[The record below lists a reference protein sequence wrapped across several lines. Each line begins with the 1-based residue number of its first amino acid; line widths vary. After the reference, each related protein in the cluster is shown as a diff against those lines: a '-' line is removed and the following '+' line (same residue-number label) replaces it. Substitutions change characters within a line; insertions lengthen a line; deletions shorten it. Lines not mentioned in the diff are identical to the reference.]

1 MFAIYIDDLSLDLA
15 TCTSGCYIDDQCMSH
30 VMYADDICLLAPSAI
45 GLQRMLDVCL
55 DFSIRNDIKFNPIK
69 SVCIVFKL
77 KSSKPYCPNV
87 KLDCDTLEYISCTKY
102 LGFTFNMNS
111 QDDDD
116 MLRQMRTL
124 YIRSNKLLRTFH
136 YCTIDVKLELFRSF
150 CMPFYC
156 CYLWTAY
163 KKSTF
168 DKLRVAFNN
177 AYRRVLNLPWR
188 CSASAMYA
196 NNSIQNFEAAIRKST
211 YGFIQRLA
219 KSTNSLVMA
228 IDNSWI
234 VRIDIWSFWQ
244 KTLYITTAT

>member
-1 MFAIYIDDLSLDLA
+1 MIFAFW
-15 TCTSGCYIDDQCMSH
+15 H
-30 VMYADDICLLAPSAI
+30 AI

-55 DFSIRNDIKFNPIK
+55 DFSIIRNDIKFNPIK
-69 SVCIVFKL
+69 SVCIVFKP
-77 KSSKPYCPNV
+77 KSSKLYCPNV

-102 LGFTFNMNS
+102 MYLGCTFNMNS

-116 MLRQMRTL
+116 MLRQMHTL

-156 CYLWTAY
+156 CHLSTAY

-196 NNSIQNFEAAIRKST
+196 NNI
-211 YGFIQRLA
+211 
-219 KSTNSLVMA
+219 
-228 IDNSWI
+228 
-234 VRIDIWSFWQ
+234 
-244 KTLYITTAT
+244 

>member
-1 MFAIYIDDLSLDLA
+1 
-15 TCTSGCYIDDQCMSH
+15 
-30 VMYADDICLLAPSAI
+30 MYANDICLLAPSAI
-45 GLQRMLDVCL
+45 GLQHMLDLCF

-69 SVCIVFKL
+69 SVCIVFKPKNNKL
-77 KSSKPYCPNV
+77 YCPNV
-87 KLDCDTLEYISCTKY
+87 RLDRNILEYISCTKY

-136 YCTIDVKLELFRSF
+136 YCSIDVKLELFRSF
-150 CMPFYC
+150 CTSFYC

-177 AYRRVLNLPWR
+177 AYRRVLNLP
-188 CSASAMYA
+188 
-196 NNSIQNFEAAIRKST
+196 
-211 YGFIQRLA
+211 
-219 KSTNSLVMA
+219 
-228 IDNSWI
+228 
-234 VRIDIWSFWQ
+234 
-244 KTLYITTAT
+244 